1 MDVGVANDLH
11 GSFARISAIR
21 DRQTQTRIA
30 RSEQLARLVAYFRAT
45 LVEYLTR
52 TDPITG
58 ARLVDIG
65 VDESKAHGG
74 FSVVLALFDG
84 SKLKIAVDALGRYSH
99 ASVPDIFAQI
109 GRIVEVRVLDDFT
122 RADICYLAPGD
133 SRGPIRIEPVDT
145 FLLAIRRTV
154 GSGSAAAAHPGAAD
168 GCDHTLQR
176 KGGAPVV
183 AGRYRLAAAERRKT
197 WSKR

>member
-145 FLLAIRRTV
+145 FLLAML
-154 GSGSAAAAHPGAAD
+154 S
-168 GCDHTLQR
+168 
-176 KGGAPVV
+176 K
-183 AGRYRLAAAERRKT
+183 AAESIEAQSDEPSAPAPQPLLTPVLPTVATTPSNAKAARQSLRVDIV
-197 WSKR
+197 